1 MENFRIESLEI
12 SQVGVFNHLKIDFP
26 EKKNTGLAEIHI
38 LTGENGTGKT
48 TILEM
53 LAELGKQQ
61 ALEDIESNPIYA
73 KFHKFKNIF

>member
-12 SQVGVFNHLKIDFP
+12 SQVGVFNNLKIDFP

-53 LAELGKQQ
+53 LAELG
-61 ALEDIESNPIYA
+61 SYRT
-73 KFHKFKNIF
+73 